1 MNDANRIDARIARA
15 FGRVRLAFRAVLTA
29 LDTKPG
35 VQLAQAGGL
44 SGEKLQA
51 SELFQHF
58 GFTSAPPAGTQ
69 CIVLPLGG
77 KTAHSVIVATEA
89 GAYRID
95 GLKSG
100 EVAVYNQS
108 GAKIV
113 LKEGKVIE
121 IDCDELR
128 IKAGKSIRMEAP
140 EIEGYASEHMG
151 LYAPAWDMGAE
162 GEGDSEALWRGS
174 VHFTGTSRADVD
186 HVSGAV
192 SLRHHVHPE
201 HDGGGPTD
209 PPVDEK

>member
-1 MNDANRIDARIARA
+1 VDDTRRIDARIARA
-15 FGRVRLAFRAVLTA
+15 LGKVRRAFRAVLTA

-35 VQLAQAGGL
+35 VQLLQADGL

-89 GAYRID
+89 GAYRVD

-108 GAKIV
+108 GAKIT

-121 IDCDELR
+121 IECDELR
-128 IKAGKSIRMEAP
+128 VKAGKSIHMQAP
-140 EIEGYASEHMG
+140 EIEAYADEHMG

-162 GEGDSEALWRGS
+162 EDGDSEALWRGS

-186 HVSGAV
+186 HISGEVSG
-192 SLRHHVHPE
+192 RHHVHPE
-201 HDGGGPTD
+201 NDGGGPTD
-209 PPVDEK
+209 PPKKA